1 MSIRIGVGVFSANKD
16 VGDTRDA
23 SALAVDIFMKRRRSI
38 NISNLLVI
46 PSEVEESLA
55 VIHSK
60 FEMSRLRST

>member
-1 MSIRIGVGVFSANKD
+1 MRIDVGVFSANKD
-16 VGDTRDA
+16 VAVTRDA
-23 SALAVDIFMKRRRSI
+23 SAVAVDILMKQRRSI
-38 NISNLLVI
+38 ISANLLVI